1 MLLQEELFTLH
12 ATKGDSMAD
21 SVDNVM
27 PNLCA

>member
-1 MLLQEELFTLH
+1 MLLQELFTLH